1 MKKVAVEEAVG
12 QVLCHDIARIVIGE
26 VKDTPFRRGHIIRE
40 EDIPAFLELGKEHV
54 FVQEPGDEAILADTL
69 HEEDVAVG
77 LYALLANDSIYASD
91 VREGKLKRLQP
102 GMGCS
107 N

>member
-40 EDIPAFLELGKEHV
+40 EDIPAF
-54 FVQEPGDEAILADTL
+54 
-69 HEEDVAVG
+69 
-77 LYALLANDSIYASD
+77 
-91 VREGKLKRLQP
+91 
-102 GMGCS
+102 
-107 N
+107 

>member
-40 EDIPAFLELGKEHV
+40 EDIPAFFRIRQGAR
-54 FVQEPGDEAILADTL
+54 FCAGT
-69 HEEDVAVG
+69 G
-77 LYALLANDSIYASD
+77 
-91 VREGKLKRLQP
+91 R
-102 GMGCS
+102 
-107 N
+107 